1 MRLLRRRGRLDA
13 LDVVA
18 ADTRSLRGDLLL
30 RVACRLPQ
38 LAQSGG
44 SATSL
49 RSGAADFRDTQFGY
63 RIGEDVEQFVATR
76 ELQSPDT
83 ISLDPWPPGQVW
95 GLSEAGGEVGP
106 GLYRIEVKE
115 APGGGVRL
123 VNQAAPA
130 ALRESVKLVKQNL
143 VSGARGLVGDRDPR
157 EHELTARVRA
167 LDAAKSGAGLAMP
180 ILLAMA
186 GALLQRPLR
195 GGLVVV
201 GNLTLGGGVETLL
214 NPAALAELAMEKG
227 ASALLLPVSSRRAL
241 VDVSDEVATKVAFV
255 HYTDARDALLKAL
268 DE

>member
-1 MRLLRRRGRLDA
+1 M
-13 LDVVA
+13 
-18 ADTRSLRGDLLL
+18 
-30 RVACRLPQ
+30 
-38 LAQSGG
+38 
-44 SATSL
+44 
-49 RSGAADFRDTQFGY
+49 DFRDTQFGY

-83 ISLDPWPPGQVW
+83 VSLDPWPPGQVW

-115 APGGGVRL
+115 APGSGVRL

-130 ALRESVKLVKQNL
+130 ALRESVKLAKQNL

-167 LDAAKSGAGLAMP
+167 LDAAKSGARLAMP

-255 HYTDARDALLKAL
+255 YYTDARDALLKAL